1 MPAIINQFLD
11 KTTMYRVVLY
21 SLFAIIAQ
29 AFVMSAL
36 GVLHYSFL
44 SLGISFITVIGVTT
58 ATHFLFKTLYKAPAN
73 IESSYISAFI
83 VFLILAPVTNQG
95 EMLWTITA
103 SFLIIASKY
112 LFAYNYRHF
121 FNPVAVAL
129 FIIGLIGSTSVIW
142 WVGGTY
148 FLPITLIACIL
159 VIHKL
164 KRYTLFFSYLGVS
177 LFTIVLLSSYRDIAI
192 GEALTQHIL
201 SWPLIFLG
209 VFMLTE
215 PLTTPPTKKLQAVY
229 GGIVGFFTSFTFTFP
244 PLYGTPE
251 LAIMIGNL
259 FSFAV
264 STKSRIFL
272 SFVEKKEIAKD
283 TFEFTFSPNH
293 MISYQ
298 SGQYMEWTLPHD
310 SPDTRSIRRYF
321 TIASSPKEDVIRLGV
336 KRAEKGS
343 SFKNALF
350 TLENSKGLLA
360 TAVMGDF
367 LLPKDTTKKLVFI
380 AGGIGITPFISMLRT
395 LILEGEKRDVILF
408 YVNKQIEEVA
418 YKDVLEEAYRVCDVK
433 IVYVLSNVPLVPK
446 DYTGEVGFI
455 TKDTIEKYVTEIQKS
470 KFYISGPPGMVAAYE
485 TLLYSIGVSK
495 HEVITDFFPGFN

>member
-103 SFLIIASKY
+103 SFLVIASKY

-201 SWPLIFLG
+201 S
-209 VFMLTE
+209 
-215 PLTTPPTKKLQAVY
+215 
-229 GGIVGFFTSFTFTFP
+229 
-244 PLYGTPE
+244 
-251 LAIMIGNL
+251 
-259 FSFAV
+259 
-264 STKSRIFL
+264 
-272 SFVEKKEIAKD
+272 
-283 TFEFTFSPNH
+283 
-293 MISYQ
+293 
-298 SGQYMEWTLPHD
+298 
-310 SPDTRSIRRYF
+310 
-321 TIASSPKEDVIRLGV
+321 
-336 KRAEKGS
+336 
-343 SFKNALF
+343 
-350 TLENSKGLLA
+350 
-360 TAVMGDF
+360 
-367 LLPKDTTKKLVFI
+367 
-380 AGGIGITPFISMLRT
+380 
-395 LILEGEKRDVILF
+395 
-408 YVNKQIEEVA
+408 
-418 YKDVLEEAYRVCDVK
+418 
-433 IVYVLSNVPLVPK
+433 
-446 DYTGEVGFI
+446 
-455 TKDTIEKYVTEIQKS
+455 
-470 KFYISGPPGMVAAYE
+470 
-485 TLLYSIGVSK
+485 
-495 HEVITDFFPGFN
+495 